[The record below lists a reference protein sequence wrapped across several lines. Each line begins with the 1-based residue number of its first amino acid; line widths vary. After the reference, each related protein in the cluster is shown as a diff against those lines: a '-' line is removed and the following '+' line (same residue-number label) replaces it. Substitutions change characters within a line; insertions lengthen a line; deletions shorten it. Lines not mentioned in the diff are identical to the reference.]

1 MNQNLYFQDI
11 MIKLVDS
18 HCHLNFP
25 DYENDLDD
33 VIKRAHLSNVKYM
46 LCISISLDDFDQIY
60 RIVKKYQNIWFT
72 TGIHP
77 NNVDASLNEK
87 KMEKIYNELKTN
99 IKNQKVVGL
108 GETGL
113 DYYRDNSNKKN
124 QLLSFESHLKLSG
137 KEKLPTVVHSRSAEK
152 DTKEMIKR
160 GVKVHNASGLLHCF
174 SSTEELARVA
184 LDNNFYISIAGMVTF
199 KNSDELKKIIKFV
212 PLNKLLIETDSP
224 YLSPVPMRGKR
235 NEPSFIIH
243 TLEMIAKIKNEKI
256 ENVANSTSN
265 NFFKLFN
272 RAER

>member
-1 MNQNLYFQDI
+1 M
-11 MIKLVDS
+11 
-18 HCHLNFP
+18 
-25 DYENDLDD
+25 
-33 VIKRAHLSNVKYM
+33 
-46 LCISISLDDFDQIY
+46 
-60 RIVKKYQNIWFT
+60 
-72 TGIHP
+72 
-77 NNVDASLNEK
+77 
-87 KMEKIYNELKTN
+87 
-99 IKNQKVVGL
+99 
-108 GETGL
+108 
-113 DYYRDNSNKKN
+113 
-124 QLLSFESHLKLSG
+124 
-137 KEKLPTVVHSRSAEK
+137 
-152 DTKEMIKR
+152 
-160 GVKVHNASGLLHCF
+160 
-174 SSTEELARVA
+174 A